1 MFTGDASMKGLG
13 HPAPASASPMPQRRR
28 VDDDITM
35 AISDSLQSV
44 HKQITDQLAVSFQLC
59 EKNLSAALD
68 IRLREVTSK
77 LEQNESKQK
86 ERD

>member
-1 MFTGDASMKGLG
+1 
-13 HPAPASASPMPQRRR
+13 
-28 VDDDITM
+28 M

-44 HKQITDQLAVSFQLC
+44 HKQIAEQLNLSFQLC

-68 IRLREVTSK
+68 LRLCEVANK

-86 ERD
+86 ERDEYMIQEHMKMNKRLDSVEAK